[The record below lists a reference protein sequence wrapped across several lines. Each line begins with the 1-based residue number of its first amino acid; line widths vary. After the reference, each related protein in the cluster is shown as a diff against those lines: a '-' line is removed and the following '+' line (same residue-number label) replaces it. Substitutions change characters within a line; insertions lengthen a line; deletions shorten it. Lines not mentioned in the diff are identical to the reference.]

1 MAAAKRGVEITI
13 LFSRNANIGDDINW
27 RALHGVCRRAA
38 VQVVITDKMIHSKL
52 MFVDD
57 ATVIA
62 GSANF
67 SVFSMQK
74 ALELDV
80 VVQGLP
86 VFFEDVRRESL
97 RRIADSHA
105 IEVPAGLKKYNR
117 LLASL
122 QQLHQCLT

>member
-1 MAAAKRGVEITI
+1 METTI

-27 RALHGVCRRAA
+27 RALHGICRRAA

-52 MFVDD
+52 MLVDGE
-57 ATVIA
+57 TVIA

-74 ALELDV
+74 AVELDV
-80 VVQGLP
+80 VVREMP
-86 VFFEDVRRESL
+86 VFLEDVRRESL
-97 RRIADSHA
+97 RRIADSHPVEA
-105 IEVPAGLKKYNR
+105 PAGLKKYNR

-122 QQLHQCLT
+122 QQLHQWLT